1 MGAWL
6 EMEPVTDE
14 VSLMLYFWALG
25 GVLHLRVDSTSE
37 KCGRSQTAVQMWLKT
52 KKLCSCKTS
61 WFHGICVS
69 VIQSHFPECAYN

>member
-52 KKLCSCKTS
+52 KN
-61 WFHGICVS
+61 CVPVRPVGSMES
-69 VIQSHFPECAYN
+69 VCQ